1 MLPHSF
7 LFISAIAFTV
17 LGFFLNPL
25 FLALGGTIFLLQTI
39 SLYHD
44 FIYLIHISVVTI
56 GYGTGTVLGAGN
68 IVVT

>member
-7 LFISAIAFTV
+7 LFISAIVFTV
-17 LGFFLNPL
+17 FFFFNPL